1 MKRVFQREF
10 KEEETEAPQRSI
22 RIGVTGLNEGNG
34 ATFIATSLACA
45 LAEKKM
51 SVAFA
56 EIREGMLTKP
66 LLYDG
71 LAMDRRFRS
80 RTFHDIYGAL
90 KAEGSVRGVRNMDEN
105 INWLL
110 MTHDSARQ
118 GFYLTEKE
126 KLRLMGGVSEDVLI
140 CDIDDR
146 EDIEVIMP
154 ELDLLIAVIDP
165 MPSKILSAGKLITQ
179 IKALKSGG
187 AGPEVCWVINKF
199 NKGVSRRRLAEYLKI
214 RDAVKVPLIRSDW
227 FYTAEYNCRIAYRQR
242 EICEKIKKPLEEIIN
257 HHIAIT

>member
-10 KEEETEAPQRSI
+10 KEEEIEAPRRSL
-22 RIGVTGLNEGNG
+22 RVGVIGLNEGNG

-71 LAMDRRFRS
+71 LAMDRRFKS
-80 RTFHDIYGAL
+80 RTFHDIYGTL

-118 GFYLTEKE
+118 GLYLTEKE

-146 EDIEVIMP
+146 EDFDVIIP

-179 IKALKSGG
+179 IKALKAGG
-187 AGPEVCWVINKF
+187 TGPEVCWVINKF
-199 NKGVSRRRLAEYLKI
+199 NKGVSRRRLAEHLKI

-227 FYTAEYNCRIAYRQR
+227 FYTAEYNCRIPFRQR
-242 EICEKIKKPLEEIIN
+242 EIREKVGKPIDELIDKYISG
-257 HHIAIT
+257 T